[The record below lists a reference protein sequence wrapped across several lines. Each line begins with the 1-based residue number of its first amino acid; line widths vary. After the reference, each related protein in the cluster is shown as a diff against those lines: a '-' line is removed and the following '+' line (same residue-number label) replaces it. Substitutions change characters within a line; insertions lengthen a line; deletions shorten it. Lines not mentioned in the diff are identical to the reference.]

1 MKKLAYM
8 NEKFTRVLQIT
19 DAPKSVKNRM
29 VGRYLTNCG
38 LYIYPSSNVKAN
50 LWTSKS
56 FEKAK
61 HYDETLR
68 SIEDMRDYQ
77 KMLKRHGYATNILLV
92 SNHVAAFDIG
102 QSNDFD
108 GDQISFYFTGI
119 DNDGQ
124 QVFLRLMSPDAAK
137 ALLFYAKPGSGLT
150 ESELMKEYPWKV
162 GEDFM
167 VWERSPAHSW
177 MTRNLP
183 DEELIDHVNE
193 FAKEFGVTNLMV
205 GRLYR

>member
-8 NEKFTRVLQIT
+8 SEKFTRVLQIT
-19 DAPKSVKNRM
+19 DAPKSVKSRM
-29 VGRYLTNCG
+29 VGRYLTDCG
-38 LYIYPSSNVKAN
+38 AYLYPSSNAKAD
-50 LWTSKS
+50 LWSSKS

-68 SIEDMRDYQ
+68 SIEDMESYQ
-77 KMLKRHGYATNILLV
+77 KMLKRHGYTTNILLV

-102 QSNDFD
+102 ESNDFD

-119 DNDGQ
+119 DSNGH
-124 QVFLRLMSPDAAK
+124 QVFLRLMHPDAAK
-137 ALLFYAKPGSGLT
+137 ALLSKYGSKL
-150 ESELMKEYPWKV
+150 SEKEYPWKV

-167 VWERSPAHSW
+167 VWEGSAVHCW
-177 MTRNLP
+177 MIRNLP
-183 DEELIDHVNE
+183 DEELIDNVNE
-193 FAKEFGVTNLMV
+193 FAEKFGVTSLMV

>member
-19 DAPKSVKNRM
+19 DAPKSVKSRM

-38 LYIYPSSNVKAN
+38 LYIYPKSNAKAD
-50 LWTSKS
+50 LWSSKS

-68 SIEDMRDYQ
+68 SIEDMQEYQ
-77 KMLKRHGYATNILLV
+77 QMLKRHGYTINILLV
-92 SNHVAAFDIG
+92 SQHVAAFDIG
-102 QSNDFD
+102 ESNDFD

-119 DNDGQ
+119 DSNGH

-137 ALLFYAKPGSGLT
+137 ALLFKYGSKL
-150 ESELMKEYPWKV
+150 SEKEYPWKV

-167 VWERSPAHSW
+167 VWEESHVHSW
-177 MTRNLP
+177 MTRNMP
-183 DEELIDHVNE
+183 DEELIDNVNE
-193 FAKEFGVTNLMV
+193 FAEKFGVTNLMV
-205 GRLYR
+205 GRLYI

>member
-29 VGRYLTNCG
+29 VGRYLTDLG
-38 LYIYPSSNVKAN
+38 AYTYPRSAKTADRWSSRSFDKA
-50 LWTSKS
+50 
-56 FEKAK
+56 
-61 HYDETLR
+61 HRYQETLA
-68 SIEDMRDYQ
+68 DMEAMASYQ
-77 KMLKRHGYATNILLV
+77 KMLKFRGYTTNILLV
-92 SNHVAAFDIG
+92 SEHVAAFDIG
-102 QSNDFD
+102 ESNDFD

-119 DNDGQ
+119 DSNGH

-137 ALLFYAKPGSGLT
+137 ALLFKYGSKL
-150 ESELMKEYPWKV
+150 SEKEYPWKV

-167 VWERSPAHSW
+167 VLEGSSAHTW
-177 MTRNLP
+177 MFRNLP
-183 DEELIDHVNE
+183 DEELIDNVNE
-193 FAKEFGVTNLMV
+193 FAEKFGVTNLMV